1 MKALQTRL
9 DAILKIKYGCLWENE
24 KNEYRMSLTILK
36 VLDIN
41 STNGL
46 KSTQQQ
52 DHDLFILRGLWT
64 YQKKRK
70 RIMWKNKVTSCL

>member
-1 MKALQTRL
+1 MVVFEKMKRMIT
-9 DAILKIKYGCLWENE
+9 E
-24 KNEYRMSLTILK
+24 MSLTILK

-52 DHDLFILRGLWT
+52 DHDLFILRGL
-64 YQKKRK
+64 
-70 RIMWKNKVTSCL
+70 